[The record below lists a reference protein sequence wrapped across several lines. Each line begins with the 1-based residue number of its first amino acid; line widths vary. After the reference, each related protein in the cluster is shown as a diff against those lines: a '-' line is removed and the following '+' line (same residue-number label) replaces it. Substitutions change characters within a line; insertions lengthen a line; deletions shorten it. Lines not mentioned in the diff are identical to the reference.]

1 MLNQI
6 RPMKNKSY
14 INNCDLIKKMKNI
27 NKMKNLYIIL
37 LSAFMLYFSGCA
49 VGPDFERPE
58 YTGTNEFR
66 FDTVQGASDTLVN
79 LKWWDL
85 FSDPVLDTLIK
96 HALIENKD
104 VMIAAARIEA
114 ARANLG
120 MTKAEQW
127 PSLGYSAN
135 AGGGNFAAGQLF
147 NSTASMFNAYP
158 EMYWEIGFWGKYRR
172 MNESA
177 RAELLASEYSMRT
190 VQIGLISAVAS
201 TYFSLLEFKEKLKI
215 SQQTYISRD
224 SGMQIIKSRYD
235 YGIVAE
241 IDYNQSQIQTA
252 ISAGAV
258 PAYQRAVAQT
268 ENALSILLGKDA
280 RAIITGKP
288 LLQQELPPEIPSG
301 LPSQLL
307 RRRPDVLQAEALY
320 EAQNARIG
328 VAQAMR
334 WPSLNIT
341 GLLGYATND
350 LLALNAGGLAWAVA
364 GSITGP
370 IFQFGKNKRRVDI
383 ERHNTEAALHEY
395 ENVTLKAFKEVED
408 ALIAIKTL
416 KMEMQAAQ
424 IRNDAAVNAEM
435 LSAQRYDKGQTSY
448 LEVLESQRQ
457 SFDAQLALAQT
468 RTALLNA
475 YIALYK
481 ALGGGWLSPEEEQQA
496 KDQQAAEAQKKK

>member
-1 MLNQI
+1 
-6 RPMKNKSY
+6 
-14 INNCDLIKKMKNI
+14 
-27 NKMKNLYIIL
+27 MKNLYIIL

-49 VGPDFERPE
+49 LGPDFEHPE
-58 YTGTNEFR
+58 YTGSNEFR
-66 FDTVQGASDTLVN
+66 FDTIKEASDTLVN

-85 FSDPVLDTLIK
+85 FNDPILDTLIK

-127 PSLGYSAN
+127 PSLGYSVN
-135 AGGGNFAAGQLF
+135 AGGGNFAGGQRL
-147 NSTASMFNAYP
+147 NNTASIFNAYP

-177 RAELLASEYSMRT
+177 RAELLASEYGMRT

-201 TYFSLLEFKEKLKI
+201 TYYSLLEYKEKLKI
-215 SQQTYISRD
+215 ANQTYITRD
-224 SGMQIIKSRYD
+224 SGMRIIKSRYD

-252 ISAGAV
+252 ISAGAI
-258 PAYQRAVAQT
+258 PAYERAVAQT
-268 ENALSILLGKDA
+268 ENALSFLLGKDS
-280 RAIITGKP
+280 RAIIVEMP
-288 LLQQELPPEIPSG
+288 LLDQEMPPDIPSG
-301 LPSQLL
+301 LHSQLL
-307 RRRPDVLQAEALY
+307 QRRPDVLQAEALY
-320 EAQNARIG
+320 AAQNAQIG

-350 LLALNAGGLAWAVA
+350 LMALNAGGLAWAVA

-383 ERHNTEAALHEY
+383 KRHNTEAALREY
-395 ENVTLKAFKEVED
+395 ENVTIKAFKEVED
-408 ALIAIKTL
+408 ALVAIKTL
-416 KMEMQAAQ
+416 KVELQATK
-424 IRNDAAVNAEM
+424 IRTDAAMNAEM

-457 SFDAQLALAQT
+457 SFDAQLAFAQT

-496 KDQQAAEAQKKK
+496 KDQQAADAQQKK